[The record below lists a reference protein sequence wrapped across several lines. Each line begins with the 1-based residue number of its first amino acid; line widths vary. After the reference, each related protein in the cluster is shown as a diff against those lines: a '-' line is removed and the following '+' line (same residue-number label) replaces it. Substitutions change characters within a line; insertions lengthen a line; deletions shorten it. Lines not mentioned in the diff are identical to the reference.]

1 MTVQSAAQTD
11 RAREVKVLIT
21 AASMHGATGEIA
33 AALGEE
39 LSGQGLSATVIP
51 PEAVNDIE
59 SYDAVIIGSAVYTGH
74 WLAPAKDLV
83 YRYLDALASR
93 PVWLFSS
100 GPVGDPS
107 GKLSQAMRKDPVD
120 VAALSTA
127 THARGHVMFAGKLD
141 PKTLSRPQHAA
152 LLIFRGLNGDFRDWS
167 AIREWA
173 RGIAQELT
181 PVPR

>member
-21 AASMHGATGEIA
+21 AASLHGATSEIA

-51 PEAVNDIE
+51 PEAVNDVE

-83 YRYLDALASR
+83 HRYLDVLASR

-127 THARGHVMFAGKLD
+127 TRARGHVMFAGKLD
-141 PKTLSRPQHAA
+141 PKMLSRPQRTA

-173 RGIAQELT
+173 RSIAQELT

>member
-1 MTVQSAAQTD
+1 MTVQNAAQTD

-33 AALGEE
+33 TVLGEE
-39 LSGQGLSATVIP
+39 LSKQGLAATVIP
-51 PEAVNDIE
+51 PEAVTDIE

-83 YRYLDALASR
+83 YRYRDALASR

-107 GKLSQAMRKDPVD
+107 GKLSKAMRKDPAD
-120 VAALSTA
+120 VAGLRTA
-127 THARGHVMFAGKLD
+127 THARGHVMFNGKLD
-141 PKTLSRPQHAA
+141 PKTLSLPQHAA
-152 LLIFRGLNGDFRDWS
+152 LLIFRSLNGDFRDWS
-167 AIREWA
+167 AIREWG
-173 RGIAQELT
+173 RGIAHELT
-181 PVPR
+181 PVSR

>member
-1 MTVQSAAQTD
+1 MTVQGAAQTD
-11 RAREVKVLIT
+11 RAREVRVLIT

-33 AALGEE
+33 QVLGEE
-39 LSGQGLSATVIP
+39 LSGQGLAVSVIP

-83 YRYLDALASR
+83 DRYAGALTSR

-120 VAALSTA
+120 VAGLSTA

-141 PKTLSRPQHAA
+141 PKALNRPQHAA

-167 AIREWA
+167 AVREWA
-173 RGIAQELT
+173 RGIAHELT
-181 PVPR
+181 PVSR

>member
-1 MTVQSAAQTD
+1 MSHYEAGLNCPGPRRQT
-11 RAREVKVLIT
+11 RPGSSKEVAI
-21 AASMHGATGEIA
+21 
-33 AALGEE
+33 
-39 LSGQGLSATVIP
+39 
-51 PEAVNDIE
+51 IE

-83 YRYLDALASR
+83 YRYLDVLASR

-127 THARGHVMFAGKLD
+127 THARAM
-141 PKTLSRPQHAA
+141 SC
-152 LLIFRGLNGDFRDWS
+152 LLESTTRKR
-167 AIREWA
+167 
-173 RGIAQELT
+173 
-181 PVPR
+181 